1 MRVQFRDVVSL
12 LVTEFCIAPS
22 SAQQKIRMMNRLS
35 TGGKIKL
42 GLAGAIA
49 AHAAAIELF
58 KWQRKVEPEFKLG
71 SADELL
77 ADNLSSGDIVLFNR
91 RFYRYHLP
99 TALMIKAQQML
110 YETEFDHGGVIVMKS
125 GVPYL
130 LEKTPF
136 WGVKCRP
143 FEDRVRN
150 SAAAHIIVIPVEKKV
165 AITERQKKTL
175 QAFVQ
180 REVSE
185 RPDIAYGELV
195 GFLSCAFNFVMD
207 KLFSSKTPT
216 GYYCTNAEL
225 ILRAWGA
232 LSYSTHADGEEDGD
246 ARAVTLKAFHDR
258 SVGFDAGTSGGGKA
272 KLADNDV
279 LIRSS

>member
-1 MRVQFRDVVSL
+1 M
-12 LVTEFCIAPS
+12 
-22 SAQQKIRMMNRLS
+22 
-35 TGGKIKL
+35 KL
-42 GLAGAIA
+42 GLAGALA
-49 AHAAAIELF
+49 VHVAAIELLSR
-58 KWQRKVEPEFKLG
+58 QRKVEPEFKLG

-99 TALMIKAQQML
+99 TAIMIKAQQML

-130 LEKTPF
+130 MERTPF

-150 SAAAHIIVIPVEKKV
+150 SAAAYIIVIPVEKKV
-165 AITERQKKTL
+165 PITERQKQTL

-180 REVSE
+180 QEVSE
-185 RPDIAYGELV
+185 RPDIAFGELV
-195 GFLSCAFNFVMD
+195 GFVSCAFNFVMD
-207 KLFSSKTPT
+207 KLFSSQTPT

-225 ILRAWGA
+225 IMRTWGA
-232 LSYSTHADGEEDGD
+232 LSYSTRVEGEEVGD

-258 SVGFDAGTSGGGKA
+258 SVGFDASTGAGGKA